1 MVRGGLFSAS
11 RAGWL
16 AALAIAVVA
25 PLVVRSPAYQNL
37 LVVTGVNVMLVASLD
52 LLIGQSGLLSLGHA
66 AFWGIGAYTSA
77 LLSLR
82 AGVPFVVAM
91 LGAIVA
97 AALCGVVIGY
107 PSLRLRGHYF
117 VLVTFIFGIIVTLL
131 LTSLVTVTRGP
142 MGLPGIPFATV
153 PRLWGPPLVL
163 NTFQDKAGYY
173 YLVLGGVVLTLWL
186 RGRVVKSRM
195 GRALVAIREDEDLGR
210 TVGIGTHGYK
220 VGVFA
225 LSTGIAGLAGSLY
238 AHYTTFLAPEI
249 FDFVASFDLFVMN
262 LVGGAGTAAGPVVGP
277 VLLTVIRDLL
287 RAVHPVLAGILFG
300 MFLIAAIAFL
310 PEGLV
315 GRWQK
320 VLASWRRGAKDPR
333 GSFVRTGRESVAWDA
348 HGGEVFGATREV
360 GKRPAAGQGV
370 KGSAFADGQTA
381 LLEWRETPV
390 LAVEGLTRNFGG
402 FRAVSNLSFEVF
414 AGEIVG
420 LVGPNGAGKTTTFN
434 LITGFL
440 RPTAGRVWFKGQ
452 DVTGMPPHELARRG
466 LVRTFQQTRVFGRLT
481 VMDNLR
487 LGVHRHEP
495 GGLRRGLLGLNVE
508 EEAALERRV
517 QEVLEF
523 TGLWHQRDRRAE
535 ELPYGEQRMLGIAVA
550 LAVEPEV
557 LLLDEPLAGMNPAE
571 ADATM
576 ALVCRVRERG
586 VTVVLID
593 HHMET
598 LMRYCDR
605 LIVLHHGEKLAEGC
619 PADVRAN
626 PEVVRV
632 YLGDEAVLAR

>member
-1 MVRGGLFSAS
+1 MVRRLLSFS

-16 AALAIAVVA
+16 AALAVAVLA
-25 PLVVRSPAYQNL
+25 PLALRDPAHQNL
-37 LVVTGVNVMLVASLD
+37 LIVTGVNVMLVASLD

-66 AFWGIGAYTSA
+66 AFWGIGAYMSA

-82 AGVPFVVAM
+82 AGVPFPVAVLAAM
-91 LGAIVA
+91 GA
-97 AALCGVVIGY
+97 AALCGVLIGY

-163 NTFQDKAGYY
+163 NTFQDKVGYY
-173 YLVLGGVVLTLWL
+173 YLVLAGVVLTLWL
-186 RGRVVKSRM
+186 RGCVVKSRM
-195 GRALVAIREDEDLGR
+195 GRALAAIREDEDLGQ

-220 VGVFA
+220 VGVFT
-225 LSTGIAGLAGSLY
+225 LSTGIAGLAGSVY

-262 LVGGAGTAAGPVVGP
+262 LVGGAGTGAGPVVGP
-277 VLLTVIRDLL
+277 VLLTIVRDLL

-300 MFLIAAIAFL
+300 LFLIVAIAFL

-315 GRWQK
+315 GRWESLVAGAK
-320 VLASWRRGAKDPR
+320 RGAKDPPA
-333 GSFVRTGRESVAWDA
+333 SALHTGGGSVAWDA
-348 HGGEVFGATREV
+348 QEWEVLGAGREMGTGLATGRAVEGGAL
-360 GKRPAAGQGV
+360 
-370 KGSAFADGQTA
+370 ADGQA
-381 LLEWRETPV
+381 AQVLRRATPI
-390 LAVEGLTRNFGG
+390 LGVEGLTRNFGG
-402 FRAVSNLSFEVF
+402 FRAVSNLSFQVF

-440 RPTAGRVWFKGQ
+440 RPTAGRIWFKGE
-452 DVTGMPPHELARRG
+452 DVTGMPAHELARRG
-466 LVRTFQQTRVFGRLT
+466 LVRTFQQTRVFSRLT
-481 VMDNLR
+481 VMENLR

-495 GGLRRGLLGLNVE
+495 GGLRRVLFGLNVE
-508 EEAALERRV
+508 EQAALDRRA

-571 ADATM
+571 ANATM
-576 ALVCRVRERG
+576 ALVRRVRERG
-586 VTVVLID
+586 VTIVLID

-605 LIVLHHGEKLAEGC
+605 LIVLHHGEKLAEGP
-619 PADVRAN
+619 PADVRTH
-626 PEVVRV
+626 PEVIRV
-632 YLGDEAVLAR
+632 YLGDEAVFLR